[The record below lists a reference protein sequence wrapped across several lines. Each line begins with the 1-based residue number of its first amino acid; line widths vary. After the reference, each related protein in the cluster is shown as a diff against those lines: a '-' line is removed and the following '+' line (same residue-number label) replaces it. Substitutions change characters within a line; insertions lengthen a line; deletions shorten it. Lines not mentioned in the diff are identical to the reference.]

1 VNPQANPWRDAIGAA
16 VKTLKG
22 AEFTISRPR
31 DLFFAWTEIIGRIV
45 KSKVGK
51 TATARAAASVR

>member
-1 VNPQANPWRDAIGAA
+1 M
-16 VKTLKG
+16 KTLKG

-45 KSKVGK
+45 KSKLGK
-51 TATARAAASVR
+51 TATANAAQAR

>member
-1 VNPQANPWRDAIGAA
+1 VNPVANPWRDAIGAA

-31 DLFFAWTEIIGRIV
+31 DLFYAWSEIIGRIV
-45 KSKVGK
+45 KFKVGK
-51 TATARAAASVR
+51 PGGAAAPLAQ